1 MTKKPKVLL
10 IYTGGTIGM
19 HQDKNGQLVPFD
31 FSTIKDEFPSL
42 RNIDVELGV
51 YKMRPI
57 DSSNANT
64 KLWKQIATAIKSK
77 YSLYDGFVVLHGTDT
92 MAYSASALSFMLD
105 NLEKPV
111 IFTGSQIPLGVMRTD
126 GRENLITAIEIA
138 AAKEK
143 GRAIVPEVCLYFQN
157 KLFRGNRST
166 KLSSESLA
174 AFDSRNYPVLA
185 EVGVNIHYNRS
196 AIRYPGRWGRLNK
209 VEEPAELVVK
219 PDMDEN
225 VVIVKLFPGIS
236 PTTLESVLMIKNL
249 KGVVLE
255 SFGAGNAPTAK
266 WFLDVVKKA
275 ISRGVTILNIT
286 QCGGGGVAME
296 IYQTGMELQKKGV
309 FSGQD
314 MTTEAAVTKLMWI
327 FGQKM
332 SEEEKLSALTSSL
345 KGECSD

>member
-1 MTKKPKVLL
+1 MK
-10 IYTGGTIGM
+10 
-19 HQDKNGQLVPFD
+19 
-31 FSTIKDEFPSL
+31 
-42 RNIDVELGV
+42 
-51 YKMRPI
+51 PI

-64 KLWKQIATAIKSK
+64 KLWKQIATAIKNK
-77 YSLYDGFVVLHGTDT
+77 YTMYDGFVVLHGTDT

-111 IFTGSQIPLGVMRTD
+111 VFTGSQIPLGVMRTD

-196 AIRYPGRWGRLNK
+196 AIRYPSRWGRLNK
-209 VEEPAELVVK
+209 IESEPLSINT
-219 PDMDEN
+219 DMDEN

-236 PTTLESVLMIKNL
+236 PTTLDSIFSIKDL

-266 WFLDVVKKA
+266 WFLNVVKKA
-275 ISRGVTILNIT
+275 IANGVTILNIT

-296 IYQTGMELQKKGV
+296 LYQTGMELQKKGV
-309 FSGQD
+309 YSGQD

-332 SEEEKLSALTSSL
+332 SEEAKLTALTTSL
-345 KGECSD
+345 KGECTD